1 MIALVQRVTGA
12 NVKVGGEPVGVIG
25 RGIVAL
31 IGVER
36 GDAEVEALLLA
47 ERVVNYRIF
56 PDDDGKM
63 NLSLKD
69 VRGQLLAV
77 PQFTLAADTRNGTRP
92 SFSSAAAP
100 EAAERVFKRF
110 VAKVEEWIPRVAT
123 GRFGAEMQLSLVN
136 DGPVTFWLQASPQR
150 SSPASS

>member
-1 MIALVQRVTGA
+1 MIALIQRVTGA

-36 GDAEVEALLLA
+36 GDSEVEALLLA

-56 PDDDGKM
+56 PDAEGKM

-69 VRGQLLAV
+69 VNGQLLAV
-77 PQFTLAADTRNGTRP
+77 PQFTLAADTKSGTRP
-92 SFSSAAAP
+92 SFSTAAAP

-110 VAKVEEWIPRVAT
+110 IDKVEEWIPRVAT

-136 DGPVTFWLQASPQR
+136 DGPVTFWLQASPKNK
-150 SSPASS
+150 S